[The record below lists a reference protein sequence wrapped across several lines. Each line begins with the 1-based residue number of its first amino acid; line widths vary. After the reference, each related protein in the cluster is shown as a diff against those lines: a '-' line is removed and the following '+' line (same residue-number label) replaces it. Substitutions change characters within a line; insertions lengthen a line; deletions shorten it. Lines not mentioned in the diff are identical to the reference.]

1 MANVAKREGITMSKI
16 VLVETVSTFRHLYAI
31 ELPDDAPL
39 EYALDDVTM
48 AYTGEPGE
56 LEDFAQNHIDESIF
70 SYREITE
77 DEYLKIFDKE
87 CAYLSDWDTEQ
98 KKKFIYKNTK

>member
-1 MANVAKREGITMSKI
+1 MSKI
-16 VLVETVSTFRHLYAI
+16 VLVETVSTFRHLYAVEVADNDPI
-31 ELPDDAPL
+31 

-48 AYTGEPGE
+48 ADAYTGEPGC
-56 LEDFAQNHIDESIF
+56 LEDFAQNHISEDVF
-70 SYREITE
+70 SYREISE

-87 CAYLSDWDTEQ
+87 CAYLSLWDTEQ